1 MSSVTKE
8 PRKKPPV
15 PESLGSLVSKVG
27 QTVCCCVTWQRD
39 NWVLPHAWHHEVTSR
54 TWRDFTSFTNSSSSH
69 VSLHSGMLY
78 FTNGPWGE
86 KNSILKPY
94 YYHFSRSQSFA
105 KTHGKK
111 PSTWL
116 SAILTFVR
124 QLFDVSVL
132 MQYGHASASQ
142 FPSYVLFSP
151 PDDKLAIIL
160 TSGKSRVPQKYLT
173 VWRTL
178 CFVWKPKKRHLEI
191 AQYKMRKQNNLRKIF
206 SSRLQPLHVVRHWPR
221 YNREHFTP
229 LFPQKKKFVQER

>member
-39 NWVLPHAWHHEVTSR
+39 NWVLPHARHHEVTSR

-94 YYHFSRSQSFA
+94 YYHFSRSQSFP
-105 KTHGKK
+105 KTQARNQA
-111 PSTWL
+111 L
-116 SAILTFVR
+116 DLAQFLTFVR
-124 QLFDVSVL
+124 QLFDVSVP

-142 FPSYVLFSP
+142 FPSYVLFLP
-151 PDDKLAIIL
+151 TGWQARDYFDI
-160 TSGKSRVPQKYLT
+160 
-173 VWRTL
+173 
-178 CFVWKPKKRHLEI
+178 
-191 AQYKMRKQNNLRKIF
+191 RKIPSAAKILDSVAHF
-206 SSRLQPLHVVRHWPR
+206 VLCVTTEKTSSRDRSI
-221 YNREHFTP
+221 
-229 LFPQKKKFVQER
+229 

>member
-78 FTNGPWGE
+78 FSNGPWGE

-94 YYHFSRSQSFA
+94 HYHFSRSQSFA

-116 SAILTFVR
+116 SAIFNVCETTFWRKRTDAIWSCLSLTISELCSFSPTGWQAR
-124 QLFDVSVL
+124 DYFDV
-132 MQYGHASASQ
+132 
-142 FPSYVLFSP
+142 
-151 PDDKLAIIL
+151 
-160 TSGKSRVPQKYLT
+160 
-173 VWRTL
+173 
-178 CFVWKPKKRHLEI
+178 
-191 AQYKMRKQNNLRKIF
+191 RKIPSAAKIF
-206 SSRLQPLHVVRHWPR
+206 NSVAHFVLRVKTEKTSSRDRSI
-221 YNREHFTP
+221 
-229 LFPQKKKFVQER
+229 

>member
-78 FTNGPWGE
+78 FINGPWGE

-94 YYHFSRSQSFA
+94 NYHFSRSQSFA

-116 SAILTFVR
+116 SAIFNVCETTFWRKRADAIWSCLSLTIS
-124 QLFDVSVL
+124 QLCS
-132 MQYGHASASQ
+132 
-142 FPSYVLFSP
+142 FSSHRM
-151 PDDKLAIIL
+151 
-160 TSGKSRVPQKYLT
+160 T
-173 VWRTL
+173 
-178 CFVWKPKKRHLEI
+178 
-191 AQYKMRKQNNLRKIF
+191 
-206 SSRLQPLHVVRHWPR
+206 SSRLFWHQENPECHKNTWQCGALFALCD
-221 YNREHFTP
+221 NR
-229 LFPQKKKFVQER
+229 KNVI

>member
-105 KTHGKK
+105 ETHGKK

-116 SAILTFVR
+116 SAIFNVCETTFWRKRADAIWSCLSLTIF
-124 QLFDVSVL
+124 SV
-132 MQYGHASASQ
+132 M
-142 FPSYVLFSP
+142 FFSFL

-178 CFVWKPKKRHLEI
+178 CFVWQPKKRHLEI
-191 AQYKMRKQNNLRKIF
+191 ARYKMRKQNNQRKYF
-206 SSRLQPLHVVRHWPR
+206 QQDYSHSML
-221 YNREHFTP
+221 
-229 LFPQKKKFVQER
+229 